1 MSFLRFGVHVC
12 ASVLAGIF
20 LGLAFP
26 DFSLWPL
33 ALVAMVLMLA
43 VIDSVRVCGRQLSWV
58 VSLVWFFGYLI
69 YPGRLSL
76 LVEVIYPGLRCLLSK
91 HLLGLCGRVVLPSLL
106 AFRGRNGQ
114 QVMSF

>member
-43 VIDSVRVCGRQLSWV
+43 VIDSVRVWQAAFLGCVFG
-58 VSLVWFFGYLI
+58 LVFWL
-69 YPGRLSL
+69 P
-76 LVEVIYPGLRCLLSK
+76 
-91 HLLGLCGRVVLPSLL
+91 HLALL
-106 AFRGRNGQ
+106 AK
-114 QVMSF
+114 